1 MRVCKVP
8 ILPLLLILI
17 LPICC
22 CNKEEEPSYIGKW
35 VVNRMEP
42 DLGESYLGSYIHI
55 KPDKSFTLYDNNN
68 GRLVRGMPEDF
79 MLRELNLTLT
89 DPEDGEKYLFKI
101 LGLKDEKLTLR
112 TSIWGDEVTLYLI
125 KEVY

>member
-1 MRVCKVP
+1 
-8 ILPLLLILI
+8 
-17 LPICC
+17 
-22 CNKEEEPSYIGKW
+22 
-35 VVNRMEP
+35 MEP